1 MSHRHS
7 PRLAQR
13 LPQLP
18 ARAALCGA
26 ALTPGHRIGVFVVIL
41 LVLTVHVRQGQ
52 SMPSALGIVMAA
64 GAAAAQIGS
73 WLSEQRLAATS
84 AGGA

>member
-1 MSHRHS
+1 MRQQGHA
-7 PRLAQR
+7 PRPAQR

-18 ARAALCGA
+18 APVVLCGA

-41 LVLTVHVRQGQ
+41 LVLTVHVTQGQ
-52 SMPSALGIVMAA
+52 SMTSALGIVMAA
-64 GAAAAQIGS
+64 GAAAQIGS
-73 WLSEQRLAATS
+73 WLSEQRLTATS